1 MGPEFVR
8 GPGQH
13 RVPMRGF
20 ARDQRLGMAGA
31 IEQQI
36 RAEIFCDI
44 VGHGIDAVGDLGDAV
59 GKARQRHG
67 QGIDGLALRIPFGG
81 DRFRDG
87 ADRRDD
93 LAAGRR
99 ADRLAVQRDGK
110 PAIRRARCRPP
121 CRTAC
126 AGACAW
132 RVAPPPPDRAENV
145 RRLHRIVHA
154 SRVRLPA
161 GGDKFRPDNT
171 IMVDANKADE
181 EVAATSCDAGS
192 GGNRRYRAP
201 PTIRVSDRSP
211 FPRGSCRRPW
221 RGW

>member
-1 MGPEFVR
+1 MGAEFVR

-44 VGHGIDAVGDLGDAV
+44 LGHGIDAVADLGDAV

-87 ADRRDD
+87 ADRRHDM
-93 LAAGRR
+93 AAGGR

-110 PAIRRARCRPP
+110 PAIGRGRAGLLVEALALGRAR
-121 CRTAC
+121 
-126 AGACAW
+126 GASH
-132 RVAPPPPDRAENV
+132 RLLRIE
-145 RRLHRIVHA
+145 RRM
-154 SRVRLPA
+154 S
-161 GGDKFRPDNT
+161 GDF
-171 IMVDANKADE
+171 IE
-181 EVAATSCDAGS
+181 
-192 GGNRRYRAP
+192 
-201 PTIRVSDRSP
+201 
-211 FPRGSCRRPW
+211 
-221 RGW
+221 